1 MKERIT
7 IPAQATIRE
16 ALQVID
22 ANHHGIVLV
31 LDATQRVIGTATDGD
46 IRRQLLEGLTLEDR
60 IEQCAEPNFVWS
72 PVGESRERLLKL
84 LDHRVKLIPLLDS
97 DQRLVEVIARDHFPL
112 PEESPVYGRARAPV
126 RISFGGGGSD
136 LTHYFT

>member
-97 DQRLVEVIARDHFPL
+97 ERRLWGS
-112 PEESPVYGRARAPV
+112 SPG
-126 RISFGGGGSD
+126 I
-136 LTHYFT
+136 FTSRGVTGVC

>member
-97 DQRLVEVIARDHFPL
+97 DRRLVEVIARDHFPL
-112 PEESPVYGRARAPV
+112 PEESPVYVRARAPV
-126 RISFGGGGSD
+126 RISFGG
-136 LTHYFT
+136 